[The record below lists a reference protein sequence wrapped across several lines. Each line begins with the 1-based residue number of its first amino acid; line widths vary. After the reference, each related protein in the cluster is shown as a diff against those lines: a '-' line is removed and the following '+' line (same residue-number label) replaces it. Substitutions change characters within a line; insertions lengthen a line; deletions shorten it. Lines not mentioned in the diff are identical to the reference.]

1 MRNEEAGG
9 GRREAGVGGRR
20 EAGGGRS
27 ATGKGATGKGATPK
41 AATGKSVAG
50 TRLRVKQV
58 RSTSGRP
65 ALHRRTLVALGL
77 RYHQQ
82 VIEIGD
88 SPAIRGM
95 LFQVR
100 HLVEVSPAGVK

>member
-1 MRNEEAGG
+1 MPSKTGG
-9 GRREAGVGGRR
+9 QTPGRQDARDKPHGA
-20 EAGGGRS
+20 
-27 ATGKGATGKGATPK
+27 KG
-41 AATGKSVAG
+41 
-50 TRLRVKQV
+50 RLRVKQV

-65 ALHRRTLVALGL
+65 ELHRRTLRALGL

-82 VIEIGD
+82 VVVVHD

-100 HLVEVSPAGVK
+100 HLVEVTPAGAR